1 MAAEPQHGQER
12 RRTLKL
18 LPQLK
23 FKSGKC
29 PECDQPMLPKGV
41 QKRPNEYDHA
51 SGCPNDPKRK
61 AKAAGE
67 VR

>member
-1 MAAEPQHGQER
+1 MSDTKKYRLCKDCGQ
-12 RRTLKL
+12 L
-18 LPQLK
+18 
-23 FKSGKC
+23 
-29 PECDQPMLPKGV
+29 MLPKGV